1 LSVHI
6 VLDANP
12 DHLASSRQ
20 QNVTEDCNSTF
31 SGGVNGNDVNLDTD
45 FPTEG
50 TGFSFISY
58 NLLSFLKIYVYEV
71 HQTVRVSPVSA
82 FELLDRFS

>member
-1 LSVHI
+1 MLENVLFCVLFQTLSVHI

-20 QNVTEDCNSTF
+20 QNLAGDCNSTS
-31 SGGVNGNDVNLDTD
+31 SGGVNGNGVNLDTD

-50 TGFSFISY
+50 TGFRFISF
-58 NLLSFLKIYVYEV
+58 NLLSFLKKSIGV
-71 HQTVRVSPVSA
+71 
-82 FELLDRFS
+82 